1 MSSITV
7 DRITLHGRTIAYSDS
22 GPRSGIP
29 VLLCHGLPG
38 AHIQVPSH
46 AVLHQHGVRMIIID
60 RPGFG
65 FSDPQP
71 NRTIDGWRHDALAV
85 LDHLG
90 IERVTLLPFS
100 AGTPYALAV
109 ASKHPERVSR
119 LHVVSGMG
127 LTTRVDTAQMSWF
140 NRMQH
145 SFGHTMPPV
154 ITNTVASI
162 SNVVIGKGPKAGRFG
177 IWLMRKTFTPTENVY
192 AKAPE
197 GQNFRDMLSE
207 SFRQGY
213 HSYLQDLGLITV
225 DWGVDV
231 SPITHPITC
240 WYGDA
245 DQITPPSAGEKI
257 RQYLPQTTMR
267 VFPGVGHLLIF
278 MYWDELIAHLASEAH
293 A

>member
-1 MSSITV
+1 MSISV
-7 DRITLHGRTIAYSDS
+7 ERVTLHGRSIAYSDS
-22 GPRSGIP
+22 GPRDGIP

-65 FSDPQP
+65 YSDPQP

-85 LDHLG
+85 LNQLG
-90 IERVTLLPFS
+90 IERVVLLPFS
-100 AGTPYALAV
+100 AGTPYALAL

-127 LTTRVDTAQMSWF
+127 LTTKVDIAQMSWF

-145 SFGHTMPPV
+145 SFGHTMPQV
-154 ITNTVASI
+154 ITDTVASV
-162 SNVVIGKGPKAGRFG
+162 SNVIIGKGPKAGRFG
-177 IWLMRKTFTPTENVY
+177 IWLMRNTFTPTENIY

-197 GQNFRDMLSE
+197 GQVFRDMLAE

-245 DQITPPSAGEKI
+245 DRITPPSAGEKI

-293 A
+293 S

>member
-1 MSSITV
+1 MSITV
-7 DRITLHGRTIAYSDS
+7 AHVTLNGRSIAYSDS
-22 GPRSGIP
+22 GPPDGIP

-38 AHIQVPSH
+38 AHVQIPSH
-46 AVLHQHGVRMIIID
+46 AVLHHHGVRMIIID

-65 FSDPQP
+65 LSDPQVQRSI
-71 NRTIDGWRHDALAV
+71 NSWRYDALAV
-85 LDHLG
+85 LDQLG
-90 IERVTLLPFS
+90 IERVVLLPFS
-100 AGTPYALAV
+100 AGTPYALAL
-109 ASKHPERVSR
+109 ASNHPERISR

-127 LTTRVDTAQMSWF
+127 LTTRADIDQMTLF
-140 NRMQH
+140 NRLQH
-145 SFGHTMPPV
+145 SFGHTMPDF
-154 ITNTVASI
+154 ITHLVARI

-177 IWLMRKTFTPTENVY
+177 IWLMRNTFTPAENIY

-197 GQNFRDMLSE
+197 GQVFRDMLAE

-231 SPITHPITC
+231 TPITHPITC

-245 DQITPPSAGEKI
+245 DRITPPSAGEKI

-293 A
+293 S